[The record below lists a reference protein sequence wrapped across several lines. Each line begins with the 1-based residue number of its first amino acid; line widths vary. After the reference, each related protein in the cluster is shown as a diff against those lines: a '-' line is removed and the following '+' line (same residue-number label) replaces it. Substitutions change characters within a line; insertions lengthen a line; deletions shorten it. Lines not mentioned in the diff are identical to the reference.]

1 MKNKIIIFFIIL
13 TSCSSEKENL
23 IIDGEINGVKN
34 SKIYL
39 LIADD
44 GIIMDST
51 NVIDGKFNLKTFLD
65 EPKEISLILENINSK
80 NKFDFIT
87 EPTNILFTSSK
98 DKFVFNGKIKN
109 SKLYSEF
116 INIDNQIN
124 KFDEKDLE
132 LLAKQIEFSVK
143 ADQKKYDSL
152 NKERIK
158 INQKKILFIVN
169 HSVNNN
175 SSPVSAFIIHKYKR
189 SINKNYI
196 EKVYKNFSDEIKES
210 YYGKK
215 LVFNP

>member
-23 IIDGEINGVKN
+23 IIEGEINGVKN

-116 INIDNQIN
+116 ITIDNQIN

-169 HSVNNN
+169 HSINNN
-175 SSPVSAFIIHKYKR
+175 SSPVSAFIIHKYKK

-196 EKVYKNFSDEIKES
+196 EKVYNNFSDEIKDS

>member
-1 MKNKIIIFFIIL
+1 MKNKIIIFLIIL

-23 IIDGEINGVKN
+23 IIEGEINGVKN

-116 INIDNQIN
+116 ITIDNQIN

-169 HSVNNN
+169 HSINNN
-175 SSPVSAFIIHKYKR
+175 SSPVSAFIIHKYKK

-196 EKVYKNFSDEIKES
+196 EKVYNNFSDEIKDS

>member
-39 LIADD
+39 LTADD

>member
-1 MKNKIIIFFIIL
+1 MKYNIIIFLIIL

-23 IIDGEINGVKN
+23 IIEGEINGVKN

-116 INIDNQIN
+116 ITIDNQIN

-169 HSVNNN
+169 HSINNN
-175 SSPVSAFIIHKYKR
+175 SSPVSAFIIHKYKK

-196 EKVYKNFSDEIKES
+196 EKVYNNFSDEIKDS

>member
-169 HSVNNN
+169 HSINNN